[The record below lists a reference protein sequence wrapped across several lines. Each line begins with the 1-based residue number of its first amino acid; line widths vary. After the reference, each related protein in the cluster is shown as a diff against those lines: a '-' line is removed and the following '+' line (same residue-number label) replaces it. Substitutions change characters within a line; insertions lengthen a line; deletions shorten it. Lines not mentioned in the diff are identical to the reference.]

1 MNKYTT
7 THFFHNASFDKF
19 SRHATTIIIL
29 KKRSRRT
36 FRCALLFLSLFT
48 LFHFLRT
55 FLERFCFL
63 SCVRRKRGRKREG
76 RSFFFPSKPPP
87 GKPLPWRNPF
97 ARISRLFFVR
107 LPSNNALTPQYY
119 FSPLPHS
126 FRARAEAERR

>member
-1 MNKYTT
+1 
-7 THFFHNASFDKF
+7 
-19 SRHATTIIIL
+19 L

-76 RSFFFPSKPPP
+76 RSFFFPLNLLP
-87 GKPLPWRNPF
+87 GDLYPGEIP
-97 ARISRLFFVR
+97 SRAFRVCFLFVSLQTTR
-107 LPSNNALTPQYY
+107 
-119 FSPLPHS
+119 
-126 FRARAEAERR
+126 